1 MTQGPPS
8 HRGKSWK
15 CLQAFWISFPHVCL
29 VCSLVLYSIIGA
41 VMFCFIEGSRE
52 QEIPQFEEFLEK
64 LWMIAQNSSAENVT
78 ALENGSAPVIFKELA
93 REAIITDV
101 QGEWLQKPEEQWS
114 FMSSLFFCC
123 TVFTTVG
130 YGHIC
135 PVTMYGKLACMVYAT
150 VGIPLML
157 LLLAD
162 LGDILARLL
171 SGIYKHAVLSCNN
184 LCHKPKPI
192 KLSSLQKE
200 HSGKSSLLKTMDSR
214 VSMKEPLN
222 ITEVIKTQAS
232 VKRKYLQMRNID
244 IFELIIVKEN
254 QTVLPLKSGLQ
265 QKSVSCPDLDLCP
278 PSDFAMQNFDKIGE
292 GLDQL
297 DVPIILI
304 VLVMVAYIMCGAFIL
319 PLWEVE
325 WTTIDAF
332 YFCFVTLTTIGFGDI
347 MPKHPNYFL
356 LLSAYTV
363 VGMVIVCMAFK
374 LGQNRLVSFYKQCIL
389 CISGGNIKKY
399 SRNNEDSR
407 A

>member
-1 MTQGPPS
+1 MMRQRQKPRDQEELSPKEKGEMS
-8 HRGKSWK
+8 RGRATSSGGCNKSQLICGLWG
-15 CLQAFWISFPHVCL
+15 CATISD
-29 VCSLVLYSIIGA
+29 
-41 VMFCFIEGSRE
+41 
-52 QEIPQFEEFLEK
+52 
-64 LWMIAQNSSAENVT
+64 
-78 ALENGSAPVIFKELA
+78 NGSAPEIFKELA
-93 REAIITDV
+93 REAIITDLQV
-101 QGEWLQKPEEQWS
+101 EWLQKPEEQWS
-114 FMSSLFFCC
+114 FKSSLFFCC

-150 VGIPLML
+150 LGIPLML

-171 SGIYKHAVLSCNN
+171 SRTYKRAVLACNK

-192 KLSSLQKE
+192 KLSSLHKE

-254 QTVLPLKSGLQ
+254 QKVLPLKSSLQ
-265 QKSVSCPDLDLCP
+265 QKSFSCPDLDLWP
-278 PSDFAMQNFDKIGE
+278 PSDSAMQNFDKIGE
-292 GLDQL
+292 ELDHL
-297 DVPIILI
+297 DVPIVLI
-304 VLVMVAYIMCGAFIL
+304 VLVMVAYIMCGACIL
-319 PLWEVE
+319 PLWEDD

-347 MPKHPNYFL
+347 IPKHPNYFL

-399 SRNNEDSR
+399 SKTEDVSGQ
-407 A
+407 